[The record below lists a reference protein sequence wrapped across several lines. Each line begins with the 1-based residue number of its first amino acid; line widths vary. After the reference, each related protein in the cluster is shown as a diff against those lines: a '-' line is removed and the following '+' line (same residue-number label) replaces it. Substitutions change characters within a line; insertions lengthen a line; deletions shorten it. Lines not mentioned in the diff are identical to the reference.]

1 MTIHS
6 YLFTYPHCS
15 PIFTIPGPSEKA
27 MISGKANG
35 VPPCLAPHVQPAHR
49 IIVSTRSHLG
59 TGHADDR
66 ATTRKC
72 LLGALKEGLG

>member
-1 MTIHS
+1 
-6 YLFTYPHCS
+6 
-15 PIFTIPGPSEKA
+15 